1 MPHPFSCQCQKLQ
14 GVVLEGGT
22 CSRVLC
28 YCKDCQAFARY
39 LRRQSAML
47 NDQGGT
53 HLVQVA
59 AHRVRF
65 TRGMEHLAV
74 VRLSPRGLLRWYAS
88 CCNTPIGNTLPSRSL
103 AFIGLV
109 DNLLTTH
116 RIPKD
121 FPGRMAV
128 VHTHSA
134 NGSPKPVA
142 KGLPGNIWRFIKIV
156 ATARLSGKH
165 TTSVFFDEHGQPVVT
180 PHVLTKEERTTLA
193 SAPAPEIID
202 DEQDP
207 RP

>member
-1 MPHPFSCQCQKLQ
+1 MILKATPLSYGNRPEQSITGILFMPHPFSCQCQKLQ

-53 HLVQVA
+53 HIVQVA

-88 CCNTPIGNTLPSRSL
+88 CCDGTL
-103 AFIGLV
+103 
-109 DNLLTTH
+109 
-116 RIPKD
+116 RI
-121 FPGRMAV
+121 
-128 VHTHSA
+128 
-134 NGSPKPVA
+134 
-142 KGLPGNIWRFIKIV
+142 
-156 ATARLSGKH
+156 
-165 TTSVFFDEHGQPVVT
+165 
-180 PHVLTKEERTTLA
+180 
-193 SAPAPEIID
+193 
-202 DEQDP
+202 
-207 RP
+207 